1 MSTEKEKTAGADLLA
16 GVDIGAILASQGP
29 VVKCVLLRH
38 ARPDGK
44 DMKPHPAY
52 ANADELHQ
60 RQVFTELIEEIEL
73 DTTPSKSAAAQ
84 VLGGPFTFIGQFPT
98 EGTVVMARQKIPE
111 DAALEELPVSQLRKL
126 CHDFQIDTKGF
137 VEKTELVNALSRAQL
152 PLNPHRLQPPL
163 DGIRVFG
170 DILIVKV
177 AETEEEL
184 DQEDD
189 AEDEQ
194 AEKAK
199 LQVPSNQDFF
209 LDYTREE
216 YIHFASRT
224 DVVAPEVEEDDD
236 EEEEDE
242 EDDAGNSDDDHEE
255 EEDFVLGEDEDLDE
269 EERSAMLNML
279 LSQAIKK
286 FRDEHGRGP
295 NTKELLELRAEV
307 AGVLGVEVATFDQ
320 ITSGVKHAG
329 DDDDDDHEAMHSP
342 KKVKFSN
349 ETDEDGAADGSED
362 NKPLTKEDSSND
374 GEGGD
379 NKES

>member
-1 MSTEKEKTAGADLLA
+1 MSKEKTTGTDLLA
-16 GVDIGAILASQGP
+16 GVDIGAILSSSGP
-29 VVKCVLLRH
+29 IVKCVLLRH

-44 DMKPHPAY
+44 DIKPHPAY
-52 ANADELHQ
+52 ANAEELHQ
-60 RQVFTELIEEIEL
+60 RPVLTELIDEIEL

-98 EGTVVMARQKIPE
+98 EGTVVMARQ
-111 DAALEELPVSQLRKL
+111 ELPDELDELSVTQLRKL
-126 CHDFQIDTKGF
+126 CHDFQMDTKGF
-137 VEKTELVNALSRAQL
+137 VEKTDFVNALRTAQL
-152 PLNPHRLQPPL
+152 PLNPHLLQPPL

-170 DILIVKV
+170 DILIMKV

-184 DQEDD
+184 DQEGDD
-189 AEDEQ
+189 GEAV
-194 AEKAK
+194 EKLK
-199 LQVPSNQDFF
+199 VPSNQDFF

-242 EDDAGNSDDDHEE
+242 EDDDGNTDDDDE

-279 LSQAIKK
+279 LSQVIKK

-295 NTKELLELRAEV
+295 NTKELLELRGEV

-329 DDDDDDHEAMHSP
+329 DDDDHEVMHSP

-349 ETDEDGAADGSED
+349 ETDEDGAADESED
-362 NKPLTKEDSSND
+362 SKPIAKEDSSKD
-374 GEGGD
+374 DEGENS
-379 NKES
+379 NKT

>member
-1 MSTEKEKTAGADLLA
+1 MSTENDKTVGADLLA

-44 DMKPHPAY
+44 DIKPHPAY

-60 RQVFTELIEEIEL
+60 RQVLTELVEEIEL

-98 EGTVVMARQKIPE
+98 EGTVVMARREIPD
-111 DAALEELPVSQLRKL
+111 DAALEELPVAQLRKL

-152 PLNPHRLQPPL
+152 PLNPHLLQPPL

-170 DILIVKV
+170 DILIMKV

-189 AEDEQ
+189 ADDEQ
-194 AEKAK
+194 AEKTK

-209 LDYTREE
+209 LDYTRKE

-242 EDDAGNSDDDHEE
+242 EDHDGNTDDDDDDD

-279 LSQAIKK
+279 LSQVIKK

-295 NTKELLELRAEV
+295 NTKELLELRGEV

-329 DDDDDDHEAMHSP
+329 DDDHEVMHSP

-349 ETDEDGAADGSED
+349 EAEEDGAADESED
-362 NKPLTKEDSSND
+362 SKPFAQEHTSKHDE
-374 GEGGD
+374 GEN
-379 NKES
+379 NKET